1 MRTNLR
7 FAVTRGDREAFYT
20 EEGLRDLA
28 RGGLLARGD
37 LVFHPVLGRWLY
49 AREVEEVRA
58 EMESALTLGQPAPL
72 SPAEAVNSDA
82 VAGFILGMLGY
93 VPVLGLLCC
102 LCGIYFSE
110 RGLQRAE
117 HQIEKRGQT
126 LAIAGMVLSLAFLV
140 PAAACDALLLAA
152 LGPLF

>member
-7 FAVTRGDREAFYT
+7 FVVTRGDRESFYS
-20 EEGLRDLA
+20 EEELRDLA
-28 RGGLLARGD
+28 RGGLLQRGD

-49 AREVEEVRA
+49 AREVEEVRL
-58 EMESALTLGQPAPL
+58 EMESALTLGQPVPLAP
-72 SPAEAVNSDA
+72 SEAVNTDA

-102 LCGIYFSE
+102 LGGIYFSE
-110 RGLQRAE
+110 RGLRRAP
-117 HQIEKRGQT
+117 QLSQRGQT
-126 LAIAGMVLSLAFLV
+126 LAVAGMVLSLAFLV
-140 PAAACDALLLAA
+140 PAAACDALILAA

>member
-7 FAVTRGDREAFYT
+7 FAVTRGEREAFYT
-20 EEGLRDLA
+20 EEELRDLA

-37 LVFHPVLGRWLY
+37 LVFHPLLGRWLY

-58 EMESALTLGQPAPL
+58 EMESALTLGQPRAL

-110 RGLQRAE
+110 RGLKRAA
-117 HQIEKRGQT
+117 QIEQRGQT
-126 LAIAGMVLSLAFLV
+126 LAVAGMVLSLAFLV

>member
-7 FAVTRGDREAFYT
+7 FAVTRGDRESFFS
-20 EEGLRDLA
+20 EEELRELA
-28 RGGLLARGD
+28 RGGLLQRGD

-49 AREVEEVRA
+49 AREVEEVRP
-58 EMESALTLGQPAPL
+58 EMEAALTLGRPSELAP
-72 SPAEAVNSDA
+72 SEALNSDA

-102 LCGIYFSE
+102 LGGIYFSE
-110 RGLQRAE
+110 RGLRRAPE
-117 HQIEKRGQT
+117 LSRRGQT
-126 LAIAGMVLSLAFLV
+126 LAVAGMVLSLAFLV